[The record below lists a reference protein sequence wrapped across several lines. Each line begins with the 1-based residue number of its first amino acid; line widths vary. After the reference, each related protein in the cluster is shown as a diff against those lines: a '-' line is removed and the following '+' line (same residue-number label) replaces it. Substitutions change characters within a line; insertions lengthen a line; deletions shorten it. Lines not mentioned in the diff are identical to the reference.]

1 MIVTDNKENSA
12 FSVYDPYGL
21 KLLMRLRL
29 QFSHLK
35 EHKFRHGFGDTVRPV
50 CGCNAETEDT
60 EHFLLHCHFYSI
72 QISELFNN
80 INKVDPSFTQLDTKE
95 QVNTLLYGYP
105 PNKSNTLNQVII
117 KFVINFFKKS
127 GRFYKPCCCC
137 CCFLRK

>member
-1 MIVTDNKENSA
+1 MIVADNKENSA

-50 CGCNAETEDT
+50 CGCNAEIEDT

-95 QVNTLLYGYP
+95 QVSILLYGYP